1 MAEVTKSG
9 NSVDDSLKESSWRR
23 FTEFQ
28 TSIEQQIDEVTL
40 KIDFK
45 VHLTMEEESGSSD
58 RIETEPQEEF
68 DIRLNLALT
77 KFQSEIAILRL
88 RVPKYKAI
96 VEKVDNFIQDEMKK
110 RSSGKIQEKLLE
122 LWQAD
127 TQREQEK
134 SERILESKN
143 EWFDKYEENYGNEP
157 VKSISPKKR
166 KVDKSTGN
174 KNNTRRQSFPRSRSR
189 SRSVI
194 NKKSYAS
201 VVKNE
206 RKPSNNRAEQST
218 YNHPDALPQRPRRQR
233 QNRNISNER
242 QRNANTYQRSRD
254 RTPNPEN
261 NNHFLREG
269 QMWKKRKKK
278 EIKLLEHGLKF
289 TPTPISDNVDL
300 ITDTDE
306 FCRKLRL
313 REFFGNTN
321 YEDGSLVRNKKGTNP
336 QPNRDKH
343 LEEYINCLK
352 QTANTN
358 IVDSHVK
365 SNLPKSQQ
373 KTIKKL
379 QNDESIIIKEADK
392 GGGIVIMDK
401 DHYKDMVLNQL
412 EDGVF
417 YQKLNGNRDKSTMSK
432 IRKLIKEYSDN
443 LTDKEKDYLKNF
455 EVKTSN
461 FYGLPKIHKS
471 KEIQDHV
478 ENCDSMYIKIN
489 RPTDLKIRPIIAGP
503 SCSTQRLS
511 NLLDILLKPLCI
523 KVPSFVRDDMDFLN
537 YIPDRVPLDT
547 ILVTFRQI
555 TTQVDSS
562 CFDEEAV
569 ATALD
574 NAVESDINRQSRDKE
589 KCHVTKVERNCI
601 ELELVAFPDVFKS
614 PLQLQNAI
622 KTLVRQLIVAGEINT
637 NDSSDLDIRF
647 KVKTPLTT
655 GNR

>member
-1 MAEVTKSG
+1 
-9 NSVDDSLKESSWRR
+9 
-23 FTEFQ
+23 
-28 TSIEQQIDEVTL
+28 
-40 KIDFK
+40 
-45 VHLTMEEESGSSD
+45 
-58 RIETEPQEEF
+58 
-68 DIRLNLALT
+68 
-77 KFQSEIAILRL
+77 
-88 RVPKYKAI
+88 
-96 VEKVDNFIQDEMKK
+96 MKK

-189 SRSVI
+189 S
-194 NKKSYAS
+194 
-201 VVKNE
+201 
-206 RKPSNNRAEQST
+206 
-218 YNHPDALPQRPRRQR
+218 
-233 QNRNISNER
+233 
-242 QRNANTYQRSRD
+242 
-254 RTPNPEN
+254 
-261 NNHFLREG
+261 
-269 QMWKKRKKK
+269 
-278 EIKLLEHGLKF
+278 
-289 TPTPISDNVDL
+289 
-300 ITDTDE
+300 
-306 FCRKLRL
+306 RKLRL

-412 EDGVF
+412 EDGLF

-547 ILVTFRQI
+547 ILILNSAKGFLPILHKSEKMKDLVDKSQLIGSRRQAPNLKKLL
-555 TTQVDSS
+555 TRAQFSTQKVAEIQKCGDPRCGTCEMLEVGQSKTLKS
-562 CFDEEAV
+562 GTVIKPNKSMNCKSENVIYCATCPTCNKNYIGQTNRLIDRVRVHKQQIKDPSIRNSPCSEHFDRCGKGKFKIYPFFKMWTEDKIPREA
-569 ATALD
+569 
-574 NAVESDINRQSRDKE
+574 KE
-589 KCHVTKVERNCI
+589 QYFI
-601 ELELVAFPDVFKS
+601 ELYKPAL
-614 PLQLQNAI
+614 
-622 KTLVRQLIVAGEINT
+622 
-637 NDSSDLDIRF
+637 
-647 KVKTPLTT
+647 
-655 GNR
+655 NRK